1 MKKIASMLHERKI
14 VMKKIASMLV
24 ALGLAVAF
32 TAPAFA
38 GPGAQPLTKADCK
51 KSGLKGNDQA
61 NVCGKGR
68 I

>member
-1 MKKIASMLHERKI
+1 MKKL
-14 VMKKIASMLV
+14 ASMLV

-38 GPGAQPLTKADCK
+38 AGPAAQPLTKSDCK
-51 KSGLKGNDQA
+51 KSGLKWNDQA

>member
-1 MKKIASMLHERKI
+1 MKKLASL
-14 VMKKIASMLV
+14 LV

-38 GPGAQPLTKADCK
+38 AGPAAQPLTKADK
-51 KSGLKGNDQA
+51 KSGLKWNDQT
-61 NVCGKGR
+61 NVCGSGR